1 VRLKNN
7 HLFPIDS
14 RMNTIDLMGQFIA
27 LKAKHNEFYFSILK
41 DFYEYTSKQETNEA
55 VMAALKERYDILIE
69 VRKDVDDCQREV
81 DKDDN
86 LRFLCSLMKKT
97 FEEPEFVENK
107 IEEIS
112 ESIGDERLPSETTTE
127 NAEEAT

>member
-1 VRLKNN
+1 
-7 HLFPIDS
+7 
-14 RMNTIDLMGQFIA
+14 MNTIDLMEQFIA
-27 LKAKHNEFYFSILK
+27 LKAKHNTIYFSILK
-41 DFYEYTSKQETNEA
+41 DFYEYTSKQESNEA
-55 VMAALKERYDILIE
+55 VMAALKERYDALIE

-86 LRFLCSLMKKT
+86 LKFFCSLMKKT
-97 FEEPEFVENK
+97 FEEPEFAENK

-112 ESIGDERLPSETTTE
+112 ESITDERHSSETTTE